1 MDILIKKRTKRG
13 LIILLAFGAA
23 TVGALWFYL
32 KPYTPEGQAEG
43 ALVSGR
49 GILAQR
55 NDNWISFEPSTAS
68 VTGIIFYPGD
78 LVEAEAYAP
87 LARRLAAAGH
97 PVYIA
102 RMPLNLAVTRSDA
115 AEDIIRVHPKLS
127 FILGGHALGGVMAS
141 RFAASHPDELEG
153 VFFLASYPDEKGS
166 LKSTTLA
173 ALSVLGTEDK
183 VLDRKKYLEGR
194 AYLPDNT
201 VYYSLEGGNHA
212 QFGSYGPQKGDGEA
226 TISENRQQAETVRV
240 LLDWMSNLR

>member
-1 MDILIKKRTKRG
+1 MIKKRTKRG
-13 LIILLAFGAA
+13 LILLLAFVAAGAV
-23 TVGALWFYL
+23 TLWFYL
-32 KPYTPEGQAEG
+32 KPYTPEGQAET

-49 GILAQR
+49 GILVER
-55 NDNWISFEPSTAS
+55 NDNWISFEPSNAS
-68 VTGIIFYPGD
+68 VTGVIFYPGD
-78 LVEAEAYAP
+78 LVEVEAYAP

-127 FILGGHALGGVMAS
+127 FVLGGHSLGGVMAS
-141 RFAASHPDELEG
+141 RFAASHPNELAG

-183 VLDRKKYLEGR
+183 VLDREKYREGR

-226 TISENRQQAETVRV
+226 TISEDQQQAETVRA